1 MFYTN
6 RVKLLITQGLA
17 HVQTNAT
24 TYVTM
29 IGAITQKDF
38 PTVITCLKVLG
49 LRAVVG
55 AIRNGLIVRKKDP
68 DDSVKK

>member
-1 MFYTN
+1 M
-6 RVKLLITQGLA
+6 LITQGLA